1 MARREERMAAWMV
14 AEMVAERMAEH
25 MVERMVAERMA
36 GLGAVEVAAGY
47 MDPVVVVGAVVVA
60 AGYVAPANGV
70 ATAGAALV
78 VAAVARLARC
88 RSTC

>member
-1 MARREERMAAWMV
+1 MAEQMAER
-14 AEMVAERMAEH
+14 MVAERMAVQ

-36 GLGAVEVAAGY
+36 GLGAVAVAAGY
-47 MDPVVVVGAVVVA
+47 VDPVVVVGAVAVA

-70 ATAGAALV
+70 ATAGASLV

>member
-1 MARREERMAAWMV
+1 MAEQMAER
-14 AEMVAERMAEH
+14 MVAERMAVQ

-36 GLGAVEVAAGY
+36 GLGAVAVAVGY
-47 MDPVVVVGAVVVA
+47 VDPVVVVGAVVVA

>member
-1 MARREERMAAWMV
+1 V
-14 AEMVAERMAEH
+14 AVSLG
-25 MVERMVAERMA
+25 
-36 GLGAVEVAAGY
+36 GLGAVAVVAGY

>member
-1 MARREERMAAWMV
+1 MAEQMAER
-14 AEMVAERMAEH
+14 MVAERMAVQ

-36 GLGAVEVAAGY
+36 GLGAVAVAVGY
-47 MDPVVVVGAVVVA
+47 VDPVVVVGAVAVA